1 MENHKETAGPEGTYR
16 DIVSEFMVDRVRRSH
31 SFGMEQ
37 PHYHPYYELYFLISG
52 SCRMFIDHTLCY
64 LSAGDIVILSPY
76 QLHKTIYGSGQ
87 SAERFTVNFIPG
99 YIEYFNSQC
108 GGKGVD
114 AIFSRRRLSVPKEQR
129 GYVQELFSQ
138 MMKETLSR
146 DCYSQIQIKSTLFQL
161 LSFLGRCRNTESPD
175 QLLDAGDAVIQEA
188 AQYIYTHH
196 REPLT
201 LDTVAKTAHMSP
213 VWFSKKFRQTVGL
226 GFKEYL
232 THIRLEDA
240 EELLLTTDMTVT
252 EVGLTCG
259 FSNGN
264 YFGDAFKK
272 ARGISPKEFRSA
284 RHSAC

>member
-1 MENHKETAGPEGTYR
+1 MENDKRTVETEGMYR
-16 DIVSEFMVDRVRRSH
+16 DIVREFMVDRVRRSH

-64 LSAGDIVILSPY
+64 LSAGDIVVLSPY

-87 SAERFTVNFIPG
+87 SAERFTVNFIPE

-108 GGKGVD
+108 SEEGMD
-114 AIFSRRRLSVPKEQR
+114 AVFSRRRLSIPKEQR

-138 MMKETLSR
+138 MLRETLSR
-146 DCYSQIQIKSTLFQL
+146 DCYSQIQIKSILFQL
-161 LSFLGRCRNTESPD
+161 LSLLGRCRNLEPPD
-175 QLLDAGDAVIQEA
+175 
-188 AQYIYTHH
+188 HH

-201 LDTVAKTAHMSP
+201 LDAVAKTAHMSP
-213 VWFSKKFRQTVGL
+213 VWFSKKFHQTVGL

-232 THIRLEDA
+232 THIRLKDA
-240 EELLLTTDMTVT
+240 EELLLTTGMTVT

-284 RHSAC
+284 RHGT

>member
-1 MENHKETAGPEGTYR
+1 MEADKGAVEAEGMYR

-37 PHYHPYYELYFLISG
+37 PHYHPYYELYYLISG
-52 SCRMFIDHTLCY
+52 NCRMFINRTLCY
-64 LSAGDIVILSPY
+64 LSAGDIIILPPY

-87 SAERFTVNFIPG
+87 SAERFTVNFIPE
-99 YIEYFNSQC
+99 YIDYFKAQC
-108 GGKGVD
+108 AGKGAD
-114 AIFSRRRLSVPKEQR
+114 AVFSRRRLSVPKEQR
-129 GYVQELFSQ
+129 GYVQELFSG
-138 MMKETLSR
+138 MLRETLSR
-146 DCYSQIQIKSTLFQL
+146 DCYSRIQIKSILFQL
-161 LSFLGRCRNTESPD
+161 LAFLGRCSNPEQPE

-188 AQYIYTHH
+188 VQYIYAHH

-201 LDTVAKTAHMSP
+201 LEAVAKTAHMSP
-213 VWFSKKFRQTVGL
+213 VWFSKKFHQTVGL

-240 EELLLTTDMTVT
+240 EELLLTTGMTVT

-259 FSNGN
+259 FSTGN

-284 RHSAC
+284 RHMP

>member
-1 MENHKETAGPEGTYR
+1 MENDKRTVETEGMYR
-16 DIVSEFMVDRVRRSH
+16 DIVREFMVDRVRRSH

-64 LSAGDIVILSPY
+64 LSAGDIVVLSPY

-87 SAERFTVNFIPG
+87 SAERFTVNFIPE

-108 GGKGVD
+108 SEEGVD
-114 AIFSRRRLSVPKEQR
+114 AVFSRRRLSIPKEQR

-138 MMKETLSR
+138 MLRETLSR
-146 DCYSQIQIKSTLFQL
+146 DCYSQIQIKSVLFQL
-161 LSFLGRCRNTESPD
+161 LSFLGRCRNLEPPD

-188 AQYIYTHH
+188 AQYIYDHH

-201 LDTVAKTAHMSP
+201 LDAVAKTAHMSP
-213 VWFSKKFRQTVGL
+213 VWFSKKFHQTVGL

-232 THIRLEDA
+232 THIRLKDA
-240 EELLLTTDMTVT
+240 EELLLTTGMTVT

-284 RHSAC
+284 RHGT

>member
-1 MENHKETAGPEGTYR
+1 MENNRRAPEAEGTYR

-31 SFGMEQ
+31 SYGMEQ

-52 SCRMFIDHTLCY
+52 SCRMFIDHTLYY

-76 QLHKTIYGSGQ
+76 QLHRTIYGSGQ
-87 SAERFTVNFIPG
+87 SAERFTVNFIPE

-108 GGKGVD
+108 AREGAEAV
-114 AIFSRRRLSVPKEQR
+114 FSKRRLTIPKEQR
-129 GYVQELFSQ
+129 GYVQDLFSQ
-138 MMKETLSR
+138 MLKETLSR
-146 DCYSQIQIKSTLFQL
+146 DCYSRIQIKSILFQL
-161 LSFLGRCRNTESPD
+161 LSFLGRCRNPEPSD
-175 QLLDAGDAVIQEA
+175 QRLDAGDAVIQEA
-188 AQYIYTHH
+188 AQYIYAHH

-201 LDTVAKTAHMSP
+201 LDAVAKTAHMSP
-213 VWFSKKFRQTVGL
+213 VWFSKKFHQTVGL

-232 THIRLEDA
+232 IHIRLEDA

-272 ARGISPKEFRSA
+272 ERGISPKEFRSA
-284 RHSAC
+284 RHAT